1 MSGTLKS
8 AAQIDKMRQ
17 AGLLVWQAHQEAAR
31 LIQPGVTTR
40 EIDAAVEKTI
50 VGHGGIPLFKGVPG
64 RVPFPAATCISIGAE
79 VVHGIPGPRKLKE
92 GEVVSIDIGVRLDG
106 WCGDA
111 AVTYPVGE
119 VAPELRKL
127 LEVTEGA
134 LRLAIRE
141 MRPKI
146 RWSQVAR
153 SMERYVHKAGFHV
166 VEELLGHGI
175 GTELWEKPQVP
186 NLPSGK
192 TSDFKLR
199 PGMVLAVEPMI
210 AIGTADVKIMP
221 DHWTYETT
229 DGSAAAHFEH
239 TIAVTENGVRILT
252 AAPDGTG
259 WAL

>member
-1 MSGTLKS
+1 MSGTVKTE
-8 AAQIDKMRQ
+8 AQIEKMRQ
-17 AGLLVWQAHQEAAR
+17 AGLLVWQAHHEAAK
-31 LIQPGVTTR
+31 LVQAGVTTR
-40 EIDAAVEKTI
+40 EIDAVVEKTI
-50 VGHGGIPLFKGVPG
+50 VDAGGVPLFKGVPG
-64 RVPFPAATCISIGAE
+64 RVPFPAATCISINAE
-79 VVHGIPGPRKLKE
+79 VVHGIPGPRKVQE
-92 GEVVSIDIGVRLDG
+92 GDVVSIDIGARLDG

-111 AVTYPVGE
+111 ATTYAIGE
-119 VAPELRKL
+119 VAPRKKEL
-127 LEVTEGA
+127 LEINEGA

-153 SMERYVHKAGFHV
+153 LMERYVTRAGFHV
-166 VEELLGHGI
+166 IEELLGHGI

-186 NLPSGK
+186 NLPSSK
-192 TSDFKLR
+192 TADFKLR

-239 TIAVTENGVRILT
+239 TIAITEDGIRVLT
-252 AAPDGTG
+252 AGPDGTG
-259 WAL
+259 WGL